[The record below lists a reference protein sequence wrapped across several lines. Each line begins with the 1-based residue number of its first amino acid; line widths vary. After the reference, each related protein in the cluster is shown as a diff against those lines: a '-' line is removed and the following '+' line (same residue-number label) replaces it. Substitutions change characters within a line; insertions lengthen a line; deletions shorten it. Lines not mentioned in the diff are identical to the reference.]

1 MHKDTEK
8 KINDFIN
15 ILMEINN
22 GVLPFSL
29 NTILNS
35 ESMRNK
41 YIQYSNCSYYASLAK
56 MYFISPNGKVIDE
69 VRELFNDKGFDI
81 ETFNNQHFIRTEKGI
96 INL

>member
-41 YIQYSNCSYYASLAK
+41 YIQYSKCSYYA
-56 MYFISPNGKVIDE
+56 
-69 VRELFNDKGFDI
+69 
-81 ETFNNQHFIRTEKGI
+81 
-96 INL
+96 

>member
-1 MHKDTEK
+1 
-8 KINDFIN
+8 
-15 ILMEINN
+15 
-22 GVLPFSL
+22 
-29 NTILNS
+29 
-35 ESMRNK
+35 
-41 YIQYSNCSYYASLAK
+41 